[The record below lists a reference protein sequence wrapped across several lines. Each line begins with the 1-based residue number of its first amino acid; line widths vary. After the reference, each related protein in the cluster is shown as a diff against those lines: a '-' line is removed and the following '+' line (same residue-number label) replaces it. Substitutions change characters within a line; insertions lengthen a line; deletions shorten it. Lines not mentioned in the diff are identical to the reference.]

1 MYVPR
6 VIDIIDINFLVGI
19 VSPPLPPAELPPLP
33 LFADEIVAIL
43 MTTFSQ
49 QLSLI
54 QLTARYN
61 TCFRPDQPRVAK
73 EQLLEALKKLSNF
86 KVNAV

>member
-1 MYVPR
+1 MYSH
-6 VIDIIDINFLVGI
+6 FLAGT
-19 VSPPLPPAELPPLP
+19 VSPTTPAPAPAELPPLQ

-61 TCFRPDQPRVAK
+61 TCFRPDQPRVTK
-73 EQLLEALKKLSNF
+73 EQLLDALKKLPNF
-86 KVNAV
+86 KVHVNAV

>member
-1 MYVPR
+1 MYCCTCTYV
-6 VIDIIDINFLVGI
+6 FLAGI
-19 VSPPLPPAELPPLP
+19 GSPPPSAELPPLQ

-61 TCFRPDQPRVAK
+61 TCFRLKQPQVTK
-73 EQLLEALKKLSNF
+73 EQLLDALKKLSNF
-86 KVNAV
+86 KVNSV